1 LKVIID
7 TNVLIS
13 GIFFNGL
20 PFEILRKWQQGK
32 FDLIISPAIFEEY
45 NRVAQRLNKR
55 YPDINI
61 YPILRFI
68 KNHSKS
74 AHISKTVS
82 NVCADPQDDKFF
94 ECAVNSD
101 CTIIISGDKHLL
113 DVSGVMNIDVLKP
126 KEFID
131 RYFSE

>member
-1 LKVIID
+1 MKVIID

-45 NRVAQRLNKR
+45 NRDARRLNKR

-82 NVCADPQDDKFF
+82 NVCADLQDDKFF

-113 DVSGVMNIDVLKP
+113 DVSGVMNIDVFKP
-126 KEFID
+126 KEYIGNCL
-131 RYFSE
+131 